1 MKLTDA
7 LNSIQRLGF
16 DTAPLIYLVEKH
28 PANFDRMF
36 LIMQSVD
43 SNLISGVASTIAL
56 TEVLVQP
63 LRVGDR
69 DLVNRYV
76 AVMSRSRN
84 FSLIPI
90 STAIA
95 RRAADI
101 RAHHHLQTPDA
112 LHVAT
117 AIEAGCDAFL
127 TNDRG
132 IQRVTEIRVLVL
144 DDLEIDQ

>member
-1 MKLTDA
+1 
-7 LNSIQRLGF
+7 
-16 DTAPLIYLVEKH
+16 LIYLVEKH
-28 PANFDRMF
+28 PANFDRMLF
-36 LIMQSVD
+36 IMQSVD
-43 SNLISGVASTIAL
+43 SSLISGVASTIAL

-63 LRVGDR
+63 LRTGDR
-69 DLVNRYV
+69 DLVDRYV

-84 FSLIPI
+84 FRLIPT

-101 RAHHHLQTPDA
+101 RARHQLQTPDA
-112 LHVAT
+112 LHVAS

-132 IQRVTEIRVLVL
+132 MQRVTDIRVLVL
-144 DDLEIDQ
+144 DDLEIDS